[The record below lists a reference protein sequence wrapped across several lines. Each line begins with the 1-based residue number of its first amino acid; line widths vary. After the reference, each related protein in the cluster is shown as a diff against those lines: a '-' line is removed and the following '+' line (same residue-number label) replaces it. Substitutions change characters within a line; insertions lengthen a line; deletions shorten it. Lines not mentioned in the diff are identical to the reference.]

1 MEIGAL
7 AQLGECHTGSV
18 DVSGSSPL
26 CSTIFL
32 EEKMKQ
38 LLFVFF
44 ILTVSLFATD
54 MVIEKID
61 GTIENIPLSEISNIS
76 FSETHIEPIER
87 ILFIGNSI
95 TYYNGGVDFHL
106 QELVNAEGGNLL
118 YCNSIT
124 QGGATLENH
133 WNNPSVHL
141 EIANGNYDIVVLQ
154 ERTSWPVDNPE
165 LFYEYATRLDSLI
178 TASGSETVIF
188 FSPPY
193 RSVFDEMIAEQTI
206 AFEHISD
213 ELDVMVVQVAR
224 AWQLSIAQ
232 NSNLELY
239 MQDGNHPNN
248 FGTYLNV
255 CTFYAYLWQSSPV
268 GFEYVNDAEIDAVT
282 REFLQQIAW
291 DTFLEMGN

>member
-1 MEIGAL
+1 
-7 AQLGECHTGSV
+7 
-18 DVSGSSPL
+18 
-26 CSTIFL
+26 
-32 EEKMKQ
+32 MKR

-44 ILTVSLFATD
+44 IFTISLFATD
-54 MVIEKID
+54 MIIEKID
-61 GTIENIPLSEISNIS
+61 GTTENIPLSEISNIS
-76 FSETHIEPIER
+76 FSETQIEPIER

-106 QELVNAEGGNLL
+106 QELVNVESGNV
-118 YCNSIT
+118 YCNIIT

-154 ERTSWPVDNPE
+154 ERTSWPVDYPE

-193 RSVFDEMIAEQTI
+193 RSVFDEMMEGQTI
-206 AFEHISD
+206 AFEYISD
-213 ELDVMVVQVAR
+213 ELDVMVVEVAR

-255 CTFYAYLWQSSPV
+255 CTFYAYLWQNSPV
-268 GFEYVNDAEIDAVT
+268 GFEYVNDEEIDVET

-291 DTFLEMGN
+291 DTFLQNRN

>member
-1 MEIGAL
+1 
-7 AQLGECHTGSV
+7 
-18 DVSGSSPL
+18 
-26 CSTIFL
+26 
-32 EEKMKQ
+32 MKR
-38 LLFVFF
+38 LFFVFIF
-44 ILTVSLFATD
+44 CTFSLFATD

-61 GTIENIPLSEISNIS
+61 GSIESIPLSEIANIS
-76 FSETHIEPIER
+76 FSETPIDPPER

-106 QELVNAEGGNLL
+106 QELVNSEDGNV

-154 ERTSWPVDNPE
+154 ERTSWPVDYPE

-178 TASGSETVIF
+178 TVSGAETVLF

-193 RSVFDEMIAEQTI
+193 RSIFAEMIEEQAV
-206 AFEHISD
+206 AFEYISD

-224 AWQLSIAQ
+224 AWQMSIAQ
-232 NSNLELY
+232 NHNLELY
-239 MQDGNHPNN
+239 MEDGNHPNN

-255 CTFYAYLWQSSPV
+255 CTFYAYLWQTSPV
-268 GFEYVNDAEIDAVT
+268 GFEYVNNDEIDAET
-282 REFLQQIAW
+282 RQFLQQIAW
-291 DTFLEMGN
+291 DTFLQN